1 MLARFLRIFFRMWAD
16 DDAGN
21 AIVEY
26 AIVAAAIALPLLG
39 IGYAIA
45 SSGGTGLNS
54 MTTNL
59 SNLGVS
65 PP

>member
-1 MLARFLRIFFRMWAD
+1 MKHFANAFMALLH

-21 AIVEY
+21 ALVEY
-26 AIVAAAIALPLLG
+26 AIVAAGIALPLIG

-45 SSGGTGLNS
+45 TSAGNGLFHTTSG
-54 MTTNL
+54 L
-59 SNLGVS
+59 SNLGTT

>member
-1 MLARFLRIFFRMWAD
+1 MVAGD
-16 DDAGN
+16 ESGN

-26 AIVAAAIALPLLG
+26 AIVAAAIALPLIG

-45 SSGGTGLNS
+45 STSGSGLS
-54 MTTNL
+54 TMTTNL
-59 SNLGVS
+59 SSLGVS

>member
-1 MLARFLRIFFRMWAD
+1 MRALLAMLR

-21 AIVEY
+21 AMVEY
-26 AIVAAAIALPLLG
+26 AIVAAGIALPLIG

-45 SSGGTGLNS
+45 TSAGHGVGQTTSG
-54 MTTNL
+54 L
-59 SNLGVS
+59 SHLGIA

>member
-1 MLARFLRIFFRMWAD
+1 MRALLAMLH

-21 AIVEY
+21 AMVEY
-26 AIVAAAIALPLLG
+26 AIVAAGIALPLIG

-45 SSGGTGLNS
+45 SSAGSGLGQ
-54 MTTNL
+54 TTSGL
-59 SNLGVS
+59 SNLGTT

>member
-1 MLARFLRIFFRMWAD
+1 MLR

-21 AIVEY
+21 ALVEY
-26 AIVAAAIALPLLG
+26 AIVAAGIALPLIG

-45 SSGGTGLNS
+45 QSAGGGLGT
-54 MTTNL
+54 MTNGLSHLGTN
-59 SNLGVS
+59 

>member
-1 MLARFLRIFFRMWAD
+1 MRALIAMLR

-26 AIVAAAIALPLLG
+26 AIVAAAVALPLIG
-39 IGYAIA
+39 IGYAVA
-45 SSGGTGLNS
+45 SNSGIKLGNVTQHLSDIG
-54 MTTNL
+54 MT
-59 SNLGVS
+59 

>member
-1 MLARFLRIFFRMWAD
+1 MHSLLAMLR

-21 AIVEY
+21 AMVEY
-26 AIVAAAIALPLLG
+26 AIVAAGIALPLIG

-45 SSGGTGLNS
+45 SSAGGGLGHTTTG
-54 MTTNL
+54 L
-59 SNLGVS
+59 SNLGTT

>member
-1 MLARFLRIFFRMWAD
+1 MLSALLRLLGRMLT

-21 AIVEY
+21 AVVEY
-26 AIVAAAIALPLLG
+26 AIVAAAIALPLIG

-45 SSGGTGLNS
+45 QNSGS
-54 MTTNL
+54 NL
-59 SNLGVS
+59 SNMTSNMSNLGIS

>member
-1 MLARFLRIFFRMWAD
+1 MRALLTMLR

-21 AIVEY
+21 ALVEY
-26 AIVAAAIALPLLG
+26 AIVAAGIALPLLG

-45 SSGGTGLNS
+45 NSAGGGLGH
-54 MTTNL
+54 TTNQL
-59 SNLGVS
+59 SNLGTN

>member
-1 MLARFLRIFFRMWAD
+1 MRTLALRIAAMLQ

-21 AIVEY
+21 AMVEY
-26 AIVAAAIALPLLG
+26 AIVAAGIALPLIG

-45 SSGGTGLNS
+45 TSAGNGLGH
-54 MTTNL
+54 TTSVL
-59 SNLGVS
+59 SNLGTT

>member
-1 MLARFLRIFFRMWAD
+1 MRALMAMLR

-21 AIVEY
+21 AIAEY
-26 AIVAAAIALPLLG
+26 AIVAAAVALPLIG

-45 SSGGTGLNS
+45 NNGGVKLGN
-54 MTTNL
+54 TTQGL
-59 SNLGVS
+59 SNLGIT

>member
-1 MLARFLRIFFRMWAD
+1 MRALLAMLR

-21 AIVEY
+21 AMVEY
-26 AIVAAAIALPLLG
+26 AIVAAGIALPLIG

-45 SSGGTGLNS
+45 HSAGTGLGH
-54 MTTNL
+54 TTSGL
-59 SNLGVS
+59 SNLGMT

>member
-1 MLARFLRIFFRMWAD
+1 MKCLAYRMSAMLH

-21 AIVEY
+21 AMVEY
-26 AIVAAAIALPLLG
+26 AIVAAGIALPLIG

-45 SSGGTGLNS
+45 SSAGSGLGH
-54 MTTNL
+54 TTSGL
-59 SNLGVS
+59 SNLGTT

>member
-1 MLARFLRIFFRMWAD
+1 MRAFIAMLK

-45 SSGGTGLNS
+45 NNGGIQLGN
-54 MTTNL
+54 MTNGL
-59 SNLGVS
+59 SNLGIT

>member
-1 MLARFLRIFFRMWAD
+1 MRALLAMLH

-21 AIVEY
+21 AMVEY
-26 AIVAAAIALPLLG
+26 AIVAAGIALPLIG

-45 SSGGTGLNS
+45 TSAGGSVGQ
-54 MTTNL
+54 TTNGL
-59 SNLGVS
+59 SHLGIA